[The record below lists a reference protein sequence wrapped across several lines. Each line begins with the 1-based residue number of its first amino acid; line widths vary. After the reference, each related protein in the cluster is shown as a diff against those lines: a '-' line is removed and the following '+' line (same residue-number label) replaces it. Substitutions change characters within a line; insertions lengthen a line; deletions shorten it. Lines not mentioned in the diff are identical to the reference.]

1 MTVRYKIK
9 SPSDETYR
17 EVQETLRA
25 RNVQVFVASEKRR
38 MISAGNIPAKLL
50 DDIKERGATV
60 TLDQQYDMESR
71 KSA

>member
-9 SPSDETYR
+9 SPSEKTYR

-38 MISAGNIPAKLL
+38 MISAENIPAKIL
-50 DDIKERGATV
+50 DDIKEHGATV
-60 TLDQQYDMESR
+60 TIDQQYDMESR
-71 KSA
+71 RRA